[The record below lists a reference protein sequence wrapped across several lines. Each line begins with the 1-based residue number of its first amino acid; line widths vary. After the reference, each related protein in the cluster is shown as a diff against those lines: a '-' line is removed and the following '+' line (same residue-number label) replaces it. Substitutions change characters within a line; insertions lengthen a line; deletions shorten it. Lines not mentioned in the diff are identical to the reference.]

1 MGASVAASW
10 ADVDG
15 DGDPDLFVGDL
26 RDASGAASSRFYIN
40 NGLGGMTESFAS
52 SFSGLGIENVNSVAW
67 ADMNNDGHL
76 DLVLGSETGPPA
88 VYFNDGTGDFD
99 NQEPLLAGLAN
110 GANGVRPVDS
120 DLDGTQDLLVIP
132 RDAADHRRLFWNQ
145 VIEGRRVF
153 LDQSWTAG
161 LADSTG
167 RIDGLVLAD
176 FNGDGDADVYF
187 GRPVSTDDVFYR
199 AKCTTGDH
207 PLSDWVGVRLEAG
220 GGNNGS
226 AIGASVRFYIGSS
239 FEQVQVVDGG
249 SGKGGQADNVLVCGL
264 GGMTGSVS
272 AEIRW
277 PGGYVQ
283 TAALTRG
290 EVNVIA
296 DETEPGV
303 PSSVSGVYTALPD
316 GQAELTFTW
325 DTAYSC
331 KPSLDKVTITDR
343 PRQPGQC
350 PMGTVVLTPSSDN
363 VLHEVC
369 AKSGGGY
376 RHTLTWPL
384 ECRAP
389 CSYNFTI
396 ESATDSTHK
405 SQMAQPEQISMPVC
419 ISQ

>member
-1 MGASVAASW
+1 
-10 ADVDG
+10 
-15 DGDPDLFVGDL
+15 
-26 RDASGAASSRFYIN
+26 
-40 NGLGGMTESFAS
+40 
-52 SFSGLGIENVNSVAW
+52 VNSVAW

-99 NQEPLLAGLAN
+99 NQEPLLADLAN
-110 GANGVRPVDS
+110 GANGVRPLDS
-120 DLDGTQDLLVIP
+120 DFDGTQDLLVIP

-145 VIEGRRVF
+145 VIGGQRAL

-161 LADSTG
+161 FADSTG
-167 RIDGLVLAD
+167 RNDGLVLAD
-176 FNGDGDADVYF
+176 FNGDGDVDVYF

-199 AKCTTGDH
+199 AKWTTGDY
-207 PLSDWVGVRLEAG
+207 PPSDWVGVRLEAG

-226 AIGASVRFYIGSS
+226 AIGATVRFYVDSS
-239 FEQVQVVDGG
+239 LKQAQVVDGG
-249 SGKGGQADNVLVCGL
+249 SGKGGQADNVLIFGL
-264 GGMTGSVS
+264 AGMSGAVS
-272 AEIRW
+272 AAVKW
-277 PGGYVQ
+277 PGGYEQ
-283 TAALTRG
+283 TVSLTRG
-290 EVNVIA
+290 QVTTIA
-296 DETEPGV
+296 DATLPGT
-303 PSSVSGVYTALPD
+303 PTSVSAVYTALPE
-316 GQAELTFTW
+316 GEAEITFTW

-343 PRQPGQC
+343 PRQPAQC

-376 RHTLTWPL
+376 THTLTWPL

-389 CSYNFTI
+389 CAYDFTI

-405 SQMAQPEQISMPVC
+405 SQMENPEQISMPVC